1 MAIVDEARTGA
12 ETRLA
17 ATPRSPAAIPR
28 RGRLLAARR
37 ISAGISRR
45 VVGILVLL
53 AAWEVLPRVGAVDR
67 VFLPP
72 FSEVADEWVVLL
84 HGGDLWEHT
93 SASLTRAASGFA
105 LAILIAL
112 PLGLLIG
119 WFRLVDQ
126 FLNSVLEV
134 FRNTAPLALLPV
146 FVLIFGLGE
155 TSKIAII
162 VYACVWPLLLNTIS
176 GVRGVDPLLVKSARS
191 MGLSSLRLFQKVI
204 LPAAV
209 PTIFTGI
216 RLAGAYA
223 ILVLVAAELVGAKAG
238 LGYLINYAQS
248 NFAIPEMYAGIITIS
263 AIGLIINQGLLALER
278 RFTRWRVAPNA

>member
-1 MAIVDEARTGA
+1 MAIVENTRTEAG
-12 ETRLA
+12 TRLSASAGSPVA
-17 ATPRSPAAIPR
+17 ASRRSWLPRA
-28 RGRLLAARR
+28 GRIAG
-37 ISAGISRR
+37 GISRR
-45 VVGILVLL
+45 VVGILILL
-53 AAWEVLPRVGAVDR
+53 AAWETLPRLGVVDR

-84 HGGDLWEHT
+84 RGGDLWEHT

-105 LAILIAL
+105 IAIAIAL

-119 WFRLVDQ
+119 WFRLAAQ
-126 FLNSVLEV
+126 FLNPVLEV

-162 VYACVWPLLLNTIS
+162 VYACVWPVLLNTIS
-176 GVRGVDPLLVKSARS
+176 GVQGVDPLLVKSARS
-191 MGLSSLRLFQKVI
+191 MGLPSVRLFQKVI

-209 PTIFTGI
+209 PTIFTGV

-223 ILVLVAAELVGAKAG
+223 ILILVAAELVGAQAG

-248 NFAIPEMYAGIITIS
+248 NFAIPEMYAGIITVS
-263 AIGLIINQGLLALER
+263 VVGLIINQGLLALER
-278 RFTRWRVAPNA
+278 RFTRWRITSNS

>member
-1 MAIVDEARTGA
+1 MAIVEDTRTEAGS
-12 ETRLA
+12 RL
-17 ATPRSPAAIPR
+17 SPAAASPAA
-28 RGRLLAARR
+28 AARR
-37 ISAGISRR
+37 GWLSRAGRIAGGLSRR
-45 VVGILVLL
+45 VVGILILL
-53 AAWEVLPRVGAVDR
+53 AAWETLPRLGVVDR

-72 FSEVADEWVVLL
+72 FSEVADEWVALL
-84 HGGDLWEHT
+84 RSGDLWEHT

-105 LAILIAL
+105 IAILIAL

-119 WFRLVDQ
+119 WFRLVAQ
-126 FLNSVLEV
+126 FLNPVLEV

-162 VYACVWPLLLNTIS
+162 VYACVWPVLLNTIS
-176 GVRGVDPLLVKSARS
+176 GVQGVDPLLVKSARS
-191 MGLSSLRLFQKVI
+191 MGLSSVRLFQKVI

-209 PTIFTGI
+209 PTIFTGV

-223 ILVLVAAELVGAKAG
+223 ILILVAAELVGAKAG

-248 NFAIPEMYAGIITIS
+248 NFAIPEMYAGIITV
-263 AIGLIINQGLLALER
+263 AAVGLVINQALLALER
-278 RFTRWRVAPNA
+278 RFTRWRVTSNS